1 MTEDEY
7 DEIDECEDESDYC
20 LDYFEYDY
28 DDELEEI
35 VDYCGCLSDCHLKI
49 QTEAKIF
56 YETCQKPCC

>member
-7 DEIDECEDESDYC
+7 DVIDDCEDGFDYD
-20 LDYFEYDY
+20 LDHFEY

-49 QTEAKIF
+49 QTKAKIF
-56 YETCQKPCC
+56 YESSQKQCC